1 MNNNSRSTKLKPKD
15 SEGYIPNE
23 ALLKFLEEKKHLDEK
38 KREYKIAGKD
48 LPQEYQTKSEE
59 LKRMKNYFL
68 NKHIFRP
75 TANLVTFFEFVSKS
89 PALQETFDNDIEE
102 LLRGS
107 KDNGPMIFRRLL
119 DGILTFTDNTKGK
132 NDKYAQIDNFRVEF
146 YYTILMLVYE
156 NLPRILRKHLPIE
169 IINNVVMPDL
179 ARMWALTSI
188 LRKRAKEFDID
199 NSNRP
204 VQF

>member
-1 MNNNSRSTKLKPKD
+1 
-15 SEGYIPNE
+15 
-23 ALLKFLEEKKHLDEK
+23 
-38 KREYKIAGKD
+38 
-48 LPQEYQTKSEE
+48 
-59 LKRMKNYFL
+59 
-68 NKHIFRP
+68 
-75 TANLVTFFEFVSKS
+75 
-89 PALQETFDNDIEE
+89 
-102 LLRGS
+102 
-107 KDNGPMIFRRLL
+107 
-119 DGILTFTDNTKGK
+119 
-132 NDKYAQIDNFRVEF
+132 
-146 YYTILMLVYE
+146 MLVYE